1 MANAALAVGVARIKP
16 VPASIQLLEK
26 QLVSGDPGVRD
37 SGLNSI
43 TKLKPPVEPL
53 TNLAA
58 KLLEDGNWF
67 VRRAAGAA
75 LTRCSELEDCAQIAI
90 HSVAAPRLSHE
101 DHEVRRQAA
110 RTLVYVA
117 VLGAGSEAPTA
128 EDFRKNMFIPDMA
141 RKDLDPKAE
150 GEEEDDDDD
159 TSVRSEANSFSGHAA
174 PGSIQEVVALL
185 AGE

>member
-1 MANAALAVGVARIKP
+1 
-16 VPASIQLLEK
+16 
-26 QLVSGDPGVRD
+26 
-37 SGLNSI
+37 
-43 TKLKPPVEPL
+43 
-53 TNLAA
+53 
-58 KLLEDGNWF
+58 LLEDGNWF

-159 TSVRSEANSFSGHAA
+159 TSV
-174 PGSIQEVVALL
+174 
-185 AGE
+185 